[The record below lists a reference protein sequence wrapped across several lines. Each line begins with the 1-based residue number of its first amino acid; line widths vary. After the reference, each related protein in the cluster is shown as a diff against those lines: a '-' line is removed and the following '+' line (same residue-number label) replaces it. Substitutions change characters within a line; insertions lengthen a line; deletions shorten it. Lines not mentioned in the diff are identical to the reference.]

1 MVKIMEGYKVYESVV
16 DKKIKKEISEAD
28 WCPNLIQYATY
39 KCKIDG
45 LISAAY
51 LFCPQI
57 IEIEGYVFIE
67 QFCEYEEGEEQNF
80 ISKLKQQYNND
91 KKSIELSVNTW
102 SIGDFFSGETSELMN
117 NLEVLT
123 EFGKALMYFWKL
135 RVHELFPEREIKV
148 ELGNNL
154 MGEYGLCIT
163 MFEE

>member
-1 MVKIMEGYKVYESVV
+1 MNDYKVYKSVV
-16 DKKIKKEISEAD
+16 DKEIKKELREAD
-28 WCPNLIQYATY
+28 WCRDLIQYATY

-45 LISAAY
+45 LISSAY

-57 IEIEGYVFIE
+57 IEIEGYIFIE
-67 QFCEYEEGEEQNF
+67 QFCEYEEGEEQEF
-80 ISKLKQQYNND
+80 INKLKEQYNND
-91 KKSIELSVNTW
+91 KKNIELSVNTW

-117 NLEVLT
+117 NLEILT

-135 RVHELFPEREIKV
+135 RVRELFPDRKIKI
-148 ELGNNL
+148 ELGNDL